1 MERVYNHTDTRQIAN
16 LLNQV
21 IGQFENTGSIT
32 LANAVATTTVSNP
45 KITAQSRVFLQPRNA
60 NAVSANAFISSIS
73 NGSFVIGHAA
83 ATTERKLDYVFFL

>member
-32 LANAVATTTVSNP
+32 LSNAATTTVSNP

-83 ATTERKLDYVFFL
+83 ASTERKLDYVFFL